1 MILRSLVLRSLL
13 LPALVLAIVGALSLQ
28 LNDYMV
34 YVALVATIWAIFAV
48 GYDVLLGYTG
58 YLSLAHGALFG
69 IGAYAFALLTTSW
82 GWTFWIAL
90 PAAAAITAI
99 AGALV
104 GAAAFRTRGIY
115 FAVLTLGIG
124 LVGYQVFLVLE
135 SVTGGIAGFMGIP
148 GPPDLSA
155 SLSSGQNNLL
165 VSLIVLWVTWVCAR
179 WFVRSRIGAACI
191 AVREDQ
197 MLARSLGIKVG
208 VARLAAFA
216 FSSFFCG
223 AAGGLFAASSSYI
236 GPDSFTVMN
245 AGFHVV
251 VLVVVGGMGT
261 LWGPILGAVL
271 LTVLPESLRMAST
284 LSLLIYA
291 TLLLGC
297 ILLAPQGIAGAIK
310 SALSAFPGVRRVA
323 GTSHLEETT
332 P

>member
-1 MILRSLVLRSLL
+1 
-13 LPALVLAIVGALSLQ
+13 
-28 LNDYMV
+28 
-34 YVALVATIWAIFAV
+34 
-48 GYDVLLGYTG
+48 
-58 YLSLAHGALFG
+58 
-69 IGAYAFALLTTSW
+69 
-82 GWTFWIAL
+82 
-90 PAAAAITAI
+90 
-99 AGALV
+99 
-104 GAAAFRTRGIY
+104 
-115 FAVLTLGIG
+115 
-124 LVGYQVFLVLE
+124 
-135 SVTGGIAGFMGIP
+135 
-148 GPPDLSA
+148 
-155 SLSSGQNNLL
+155 
-165 VSLIVLWVTWVCAR
+165 
-179 WFVRSRIGAACI
+179 
-191 AVREDQ
+191 
-197 MLARSLGIKVG
+197 VG

-291 TLLLGC
+291 SLLLGC

-310 SALSAFPGVRRVA
+310 AALASFPGVRRLA
-323 GTSHLEETT
+323 GTSHLKEGT

>member
-1 MILRSLVLRSLL
+1 MMLRFLLV
-13 LPALVLAIVGALSLQ
+13 PALVLAGVGALCLQ

-34 YVALVATIWAIFAV
+34 YVALVAVIWAIFAV

-58 YLSLAHGALFG
+58 YLSLAHGALYG
-69 IGAYAFALLTTSW
+69 IGAYAFALLTTAW

-90 PAAAAITAI
+90 PAAAAVTTV
-99 AGALV
+99 AGALI
-104 GAAAFRTRGIY
+104 AIAAFRTRGIY

-124 LVGYQVFLVLE
+124 LVGYQLFLVLE
-135 SVTGGIAGFMGIP
+135 SVTGGIAGFVGIP
-148 GPPDLSA
+148 APPDLSA
-155 SLSSGQNNLL
+155 SFSSGQNNLV
-165 VSLIVLWVTWVCAR
+165 VSLVVLWVTWVSAR
-179 WFVRSRIGAACI
+179 WFVRSRVGAACI

-197 MLARSLGIKVG
+197 MLARSLGIRVG
-208 VARLAAFA
+208 FARLAAFA
-216 FSSFFCG
+216 FSAFFCG
-223 AAGGLFAASSSYI
+223 AAGALFAATSSYI

-245 AGFHVV
+245 TGFHVV

-291 TLLLGC
+291 GLLLGC
-297 ILLAPQGIAGAIK
+297 ILLAPQGIAGALK
-310 SALSAFPGVRRVA
+310 AAWGALPRA
-323 GTSHLEETT
+323 GRLTGAGHLKERN